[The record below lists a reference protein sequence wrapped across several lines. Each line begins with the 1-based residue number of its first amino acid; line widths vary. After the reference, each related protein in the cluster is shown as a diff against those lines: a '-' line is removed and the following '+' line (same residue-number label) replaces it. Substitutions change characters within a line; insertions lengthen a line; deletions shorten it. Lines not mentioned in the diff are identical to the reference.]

1 MMRPKHIGVL
11 LIAALAFLACDDST
25 DTLGMGM
32 LPESDGMAAHT
43 MTFDVT
49 TQSYLADAVYAKT
62 STGYVGRFTDREFGD
77 YTASFLTELN
87 CTDNFKFSEILPDAY
102 EEYYSGDTLKG
113 KGTLVNDSVAGLRLI
128 VYYKSWFGD
137 SLNACR
143 MSAYE
148 LNEQWAKERQDET
161 KRYRYTNIN
170 TKDYIDQDKLLGR
183 KAYTAYDATV
193 PDSVRN
199 ATDSNGNPTYSPS
212 IVFNLDPKIGQRI
225 YDLNKA
231 YERGENNFFDNAD
244 NFINNVFRGV
254 YFQTDYGDG
263 TILYADQVDLQ
274 FQFRF
279 HYVDS
284 LGVALK
290 KKVNDEN
297 GIIGDDSIYI
307 GGQTLFAS
315 TKEVIQANQFINS
328 NKLKEKANEKEWT
341 YIKSPAGIFTEA
353 TLPYDSIY
361 KALANDTLNAAKLT
375 FTNYNEKNNYKFSMS
390 APSNVLLLRKQDL
403 KSFFEEN
410 KVNDNITSFTAAH
423 NGVATNQYTFQNI
436 ARLVSTCINEKK
448 AARDKAREEAG
459 EAWDEEAWNKEW
471 NADNP
476 DWNKVL
482 LIPVTINTQSTGTNT
497 STTTAVQHD
506 LQPGYAKLQGGDP
519 EKGGTKL
526 KLEITYTRFQE

>member
-1 MMRPKHIGVL
+1 M
-11 LIAALAFLACDDST
+11 
-25 DTLGMGM
+25 
-32 LPESDGMAAHT
+32 
-43 MTFDVT
+43 
-49 TQSYLADAVYAKT
+49 
-62 STGYVGRFTDREFGD
+62 
-77 YTASFLTELN
+77 
-87 CTDNFKFSEILPDAY
+87 
-102 EEYYSGDTLKG
+102 
-113 KGTLVNDSVAGLRLI
+113 
-128 VYYKSWFGD
+128 
-137 SLNACR
+137 
-143 MSAYE
+143 
-148 LNEQWAKERQDET
+148 
-161 KRYRYTNIN
+161 
-170 TKDYIDQDKLLGR
+170 
-183 KAYTAYDATV
+183 
-193 PDSVRN
+193 
-199 ATDSNGNPTYSPS
+199 
-212 IVFNLDPKIGQRI
+212 
-225 YDLNKA
+225 NKA

-410 KVNDNITSFTAAH
+410 EVNDNITSFTAAH

-526 KLEITYTRFQE
+526 KLEVTYTRFQE